1 MNKKILIIDDNK
13 MLGKLLAKKI
23 QMTLDYEV
31 DIAFGFAE
39 AKELMN
45 NDYFLAFVDLCLPDA
60 PNGEV
65 VDYVIEKKIPA
76 IVLTASGDKATK
88 EKFMDKDIL

>member
-45 NDYFLAFVDLCLPDA
+45 NDYF
-60 PNGEV
+60 
-65 VDYVIEKKIPA
+65 
-76 IVLTASGDKATK
+76 
-88 EKFMDKDIL
+88 

>member
-31 DIAFGFAE
+31 DIAFSFAE

-45 NDYFLAFVDLCLPDA
+45 NDYFLSFVDLCLHTD
-60 PNGEV
+60 
-65 VDYVIEKKIPA
+65 
-76 IVLTASGDKATK
+76 
-88 EKFMDKDIL
+88 

>member
-1 MNKKILIIDDNK
+1 
-13 MLGKLLAKKI
+13 
-23 QMTLDYEV
+23 MTLDYEV

-65 VDYVIEKKIPA
+65 VDYVIEKKISLLFLRLVV
-76 IVLTASGDKATK
+76 IRLLKK
-88 EKFMDKDIL
+88 NLWIKIY

>member
-1 MNKKILIIDDNK
+1 MTIKCSANFWL
-13 MLGKLLAKKI
+13 KKI

-65 VDYVIEKKIPA
+65 VDYIIEKKN
-76 IVLTASGDKATK
+76 SCYCSYG
-88 EKFMDKDIL
+88 

>member
-1 MNKKILIIDDNK
+1 MTIKCSANFWL
-13 MLGKLLAKKI
+13 KI

-45 NDYFLAFVDLCLPDA
+45 NDYF
-60 PNGEV
+60 
-65 VDYVIEKKIPA
+65 
-76 IVLTASGDKATK
+76 
-88 EKFMDKDIL
+88 